1 MGNWVCSGIKDVVI
15 LRSNG
20 QKEKPQNVLFL
31 SIGKYICERSSKN
44 FIGQVVD
51 GQGDLIKVK
60 FVRRKDLGSNSFKW
74 PGKDDVDNGHG
85 IQGECCQDRC

>member
-1 MGNWVCSGIKDVVI
+1 M
-15 LRSNG
+15 
-20 QKEKPQNVLFL
+20 

-74 PGKDDVDNGHG
+74 PEKDDVDMVSRVNVVKNVAEP
-85 IQGECCQDRC
+85 QTDRRGLLSFDDELTKDYNIE